1 MKKTTEQ
8 VQSELNKN
16 FKFLLIL
23 DEYTGANNKN
33 LIKCTECSHE
43 WKAVVRSV
51 KNSKGGCP
59 KCGVAKLHKE
69 RAKQN
74 FISKLSND
82 FEFISF
88 TNPKEA
94 SVKCKKCGNSRV
106 TTTDNI
112 LRFGCKSCASSKANE
127 SRKLSTEEFIERAIK
142 IHGDTYDYSKSKYE
156 SYNEKITITCKLHE
170 DFSQRAGKHLIGQGC
185 PKCCVSAGEA
195 IVRELLIKNN
205 VVFTQ
210 EKFMAIPQ
218 QIRVDFYFELGE
230 EKCVVEVNGQQH
242 YQSTEFFGGD
252 TEFKR
257 QKKRDLNLKNY
268 CVEKGI
274 RILFVPFGFK
284 KYNIEYLTKQ
294 VQKFI
299 KLPSRQEIV

>member
-1 MKKTTEQ
+1 M
-8 VQSELNKN
+8 L
-16 FKFLLIL
+16 F
-23 DEYTGANNKN
+23 
-33 LIKCTECSHE
+33 
-43 WKAVVRSV
+43 RS
-51 KNSKGGCP
+51 
-59 KCGVAKLHKE
+59 
-69 RAKQN
+69 
-74 FISKLSND
+74 
-82 FEFISF
+82 
-88 TNPKEA
+88 
-94 SVKCKKCGNSRV
+94 
-106 TTTDNI
+106 
-112 LRFGCKSCASSKANE
+112 
-127 SRKLSTEEFIERAIK
+127 IK
-142 IHGDTYDYSKSKYE
+142 IHGDTYDYSKSKYK

-185 PKCCVSAGEA
+185 PKCCDSAGEA

-274 RILFVPFGFK
+274 RILFVPYGFK